1 MQPEGTFII
10 DGVQTD
16 LAFDH
21 AFQANDNAYPWL
33 IRTFIPIGLKGLVL
47 AALAAAIVSS
57 LASMMNSISTIF
69 TLDIYREYF
78 NKNASEKQTVNTGR
92 MAALVALLI
101 AIGLTPLLNSSR
113 GIFNVIQEYTGLV
126 SPGILAVFML
136 GLFWKKATNKSAIL
150 GVILSIVVALLL
162 KIGNLPWMDQM
173 GLTFLITVAI
183 IVVLSYIENKG
194 KDDAKGITLT
204 KKLFATGPMF
214 NISAFV
220 ICLILAV
227 LYSYFW

>member
-1 MQPEGTFII
+1 MP
-10 DGVQTD
+10 V
-16 LAFDH
+16 
-21 AFQANDNAYPWL
+21 
-33 IRTFIPIGLKGLVL
+33 GLKGLVL

-78 NKNASEKQTVNTGR
+78 NKKASERQTVNTGR
-92 MAALVALLI
+92 LAALIALLI
-101 AIGLTPLLNSSR
+101 AIGMTPLLNSSR

-126 SPGILAVFML
+126 SPGILAIFML
-136 GLFWKKATNKSAIL
+136 GLFYKKATNKSAIW
-150 GVILSIVVALLL
+150 GAILSIVVAFLFKL
-162 KIGNLPWMDQM
+162 GNLPWMDQM

-183 IVVLSYIENKG
+183 IVLISYVENRG
-194 KDDAKGITLT
+194 VNDPKGIPLSR
-204 KKLFATGPMF
+204 KLFATGPAF
-214 NISAFV
+214 NISAFI